1 MELIGSLLKKFD
13 TQNVS
18 STFKKREFV
27 LNTDEASKY
36 PQPLLIQLTQDKV
49 NLIDSFNEGD
59 QLKVQINLQGKSW
72 LNPQGELKYFNSI
85 TAWRIERIGQAQVP
99 ASQEQQW
106 RPDSPN
112 VPSGSDDLPF

>member
-1 MELIGSLLKKFD
+1 MEITGTLLKKFD

-85 TAWRIERIGQAQVP
+85 NAWRIERIGQA
-99 ASQEQQW
+99 
-106 RPDSPN
+106 N
-112 VPSGSDDLPF
+112 VPGGGNGVGQYESDNNEPLPF